1 MHSRYVDGAT
11 INSQRGYVGA
21 AGVYSQEWAIDGN
34 KSAISRYWVNDDQK
48 SADPLVRQA
57 GGVPLVSRP
66 ERMARMGS
74 AARTAQCESVGGPH
88 QRNGRVGPAL
98 LVSDVVRHAPS
109 TTV

>member
-1 MHSRYVDGAT
+1 MWQQSGDAT
-11 INSQRGYVGA
+11 GNMSGRRAFIPK
-21 AGVYSQEWAIDGN
+21 EWAIGGN
-34 KSAISRYWVNDDQK
+34 KSAISRYWVDDDQK

-57 GGVPLVSRP
+57 GGVPPVSRP
-66 ERMARMGS
+66 ERMARLGG

-109 TTV
+109 TTVWLE